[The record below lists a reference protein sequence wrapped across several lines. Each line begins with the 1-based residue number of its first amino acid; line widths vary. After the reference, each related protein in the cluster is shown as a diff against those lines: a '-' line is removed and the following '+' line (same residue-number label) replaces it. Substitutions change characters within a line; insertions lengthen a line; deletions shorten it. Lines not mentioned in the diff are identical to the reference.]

1 MLVFQLVWS
10 HILLCVMCNRF
21 LKQHL
26 QAGMPDNADVET
38 LKKEVEDLKQRNA
51 DLEGQVTQLQAEV
64 REL

>member
-1 MLVFQLVWS
+1 
-10 HILLCVMCNRF
+10 MCNRF